1 MHYCQSCP
9 DLTPMEPAQA
19 SAVCPGCGRRD
30 PAPTEPL
37 LVVTGASG
45 AGKTTLFSPLARE
58 LAGEAAVF
66 DIDWLIDAFGMQAE
80 GAALNWAAIRSA
92 WLSVAEGLASGG
104 LPTVLLGPLA
114 PFHFE
119 ELPKAG
125 WVASMH
131 FFLLDCSDVVRRER
145 LEARPPWRGRDRKR
159 SIAEQTQWGVW
170 LREHIG
176 QGVDTSEAE
185 LDETVRSVA
194 GWVRS
199 VTCTPLRWRDDA
211 TLAAALEA
219 AALGKVEGWVHDYL
233 NGAGRNVPM
242 ARGLRRRR
250 RWWIGPVAVP
260 VRELSR
266 IVGPE
271 PGMPYPRAPED
282 WEPRLAGIE
291 RSLRR
296 GWDVPP
302 VIVDACHTDA
312 LLVADGNHRFEAQR
326 QVGRDAVWALLFFD
340 EEETWRSFERPW
352 AVDAPRHVGAAG

>member
-80 GAALNWAAIRSA
+80 GAALNWGAIRSA

-114 PFHFE
+114 PFHLE
-119 ELPKAG
+119 QLPKAG
-125 WVASMH
+125 WIASMH

-145 LEARPPWRGRDRKR
+145 LEARPPWRGRDRER
-159 SIAEQTQWGVW
+159 AIAEQAQWGVW

-176 QGVDTSEAE
+176 QGVDTSQAAVE
-185 LDETVRSVA
+185 ETVGSVA

-199 VTCTPLRWRDDA
+199 VISTPVRWRDDA
-211 TLAAALEA
+211 TLAAAVEA
-219 AALGKVEGWVHDYL
+219 AALSDRRLDSRLPQRRGPERAHGPRAAAPAAMVDR
-233 NGAGRNVPM
+233 AGRS
-242 ARGLRRRR
+242 ARGGAQPDCGARA
-250 RWWIGPVAVP
+250 WHAVP
-260 VRELSR
+260 PSSR
-266 IVGPE
+266 GLGAPVGGYRAEPE
-271 PGMPYPRAPED
+271 A
-282 WEPRLAGIE
+282 RLGCPS
-291 RSLRR
+291 R
-296 GWDVPP
+296 
-302 VIVDACHTDA
+302 
-312 LLVADGNHRFEAQR
+312 HR
-326 QVGRDAVWALLFFD
+326 
-340 EEETWRSFERPW
+340 
-352 AVDAPRHVGAAG
+352 